1 MKKWELLYLTDN
13 NIFYKKNNKIYETN
27 LEKGI
32 IYNNKISNINKFIKI
47 FESFMNSNNLNNSL
61 FGSNLKIITEMNYN
75 DTDITLLKELFLKFN
90 YKRVVIDKI
99 VKCFK
104 LTKDNAYLNIND
116 NYISI
121 TYLDEF
127 KKIENIGIETKCFRN
142 TTDLMKYINYITLDK
157 ELYLL
162 GSGNIIETIFSSFED
177 KFKKK
182 TYIYN
187 NAKTYIIS
195 KFKG

>member
-13 NIFYKKNNKIYETN
+13 NIFYKKNNKIYEMN

-32 IYNNKISNINKFIKI
+32 IYNNKICNINKFIKI
-47 FESFMNSNNLNNSL
+47 FETFLNSNNLNNSL

-75 DTDITLLKELFLKFN
+75 DTDITLLKELFTKFN
-90 YKRVVIDKI
+90 YKRIVIDKI

-116 NYISI
+116 NYISM

-142 TTDLMKYINYITLDK
+142 ITDLMKYIDYITLDK

-162 GSGNIIETIFSSFED
+162 GSGNILESIFSSFEN

-182 TYIYN
+182 TYIFN

>member
-13 NIFYKKNNKIYETN
+13 NIFYKKNNKIYEMN

-32 IYNNKISNINKFIKI
+32 IYNNKICNINKFIKI
-47 FESFMNSNNLNNSL
+47 FETFLNSNNLNNSL

-75 DTDITLLKELFLKFN
+75 DTDITLLKELFTKFN
-90 YKRVVIDKI
+90 YKRIVIDKI

-116 NYISI
+116 NYISM

-142 TTDLMKYINYITLDK
+142 ITDLMKYIDYITLDK

-162 GSGNIIETIFSSFED
+162 GSGNILESIFSSFEN

-182 TYIYN
+182 TYIFN

-195 KFKG
+195 KLKG

>member
-13 NIFYKKNNKIYETN
+13 NIFYKKNNKIYEMN

-32 IYNNKISNINKFIKI
+32 IYNNKICNINKFIKT
-47 FESFMNSNNLNNSL
+47 FETFLNSNNLNNSL

-75 DTDITLLKELFLKFN
+75 DTDITLLKELFTKFN
-90 YKRVVIDKI
+90 YKRIVIDKI

-116 NYISI
+116 NYISM

-142 TTDLMKYINYITLDK
+142 ITDLMKYIDYITLDK

-162 GSGNIIETIFSSFED
+162 GSGNILESIFSSFEN

-182 TYIYN
+182 TYIFN